1 MCAPSSRDFP
11 MPKLLRAIFGLA
23 LIALSP
29 LALAENQESS
39 LKFGDHIVHFSAL
52 PTDFLSEEIA
62 KQYSIERSPTRGMLN
77 ISVQKDH
84 GDGATEAV
92 AARITGEATNL
103 AGQAVPIEIREI
115 PGSYVSY
122 VGLFDIV
129 PPDTY
134 TFTISVFPEGAT
146 VPLTLR
152 FNKNFASE

>member
-1 MCAPSSRDFP
+1 
-11 MPKLLRAIFGLA
+11 MPTMFRAVLGLA

-29 LALAENQESS
+29 LAQADNSESK

-62 KQYSIERSPTRGMLN
+62 KQYGIERSPNRGMLN
-77 ISVQKDH
+77 ISVQKDL

-92 AARITGEATNL
+92 GARITGEATNL
-103 AGQAVPIEIREI
+103 SGQEVAIEIREI

-152 FNKNFASE
+152 FNKNFAGQ

>member
-1 MCAPSSRDFP
+1 
-11 MPKLLRAIFGLA
+11 MPTIFRAIFGIA

-29 LALAENQESS
+29 LALADNSEGS
-39 LKFGDHIVHFSAL
+39 LKFGDHVVHFSAL

-62 KQYSIERSPTRGMLN
+62 KQYAIERSPNRGMLN
-77 ISVQKDH
+77 ISVNKDL
-84 GDGATEAV
+84 GGGATEAV
-92 AARITGEATNL
+92 AANITGDATNL
-103 AGQAVPIEIREI
+103 SGQNIPIEIREI

-134 TFTISVFPEGAT
+134 TFTFSVTPEGST

-152 FNKNFASE
+152 FNKSFVAK